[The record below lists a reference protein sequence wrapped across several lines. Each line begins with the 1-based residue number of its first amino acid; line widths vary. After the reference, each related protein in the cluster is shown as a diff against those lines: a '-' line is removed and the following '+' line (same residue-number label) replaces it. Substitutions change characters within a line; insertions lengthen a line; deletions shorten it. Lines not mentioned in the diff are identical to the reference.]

1 MRFLA
6 ETKWELPPE
15 ERHHLEVLRVREGET
30 FEILC
35 ADEIATARRM
45 GDGYEI
51 LSTRPAVTD
60 AHTITLFQ
68 GYPKGT
74 KLDEIVEKSTE
85 LGVDAIVPVYMAR
98 SVVRPAKNEDKKRAR
113 RIEIARSATKQS
125 RADRIPEIRKA
136 VDFETALASAQ
147 GTILAAYEDA
157 TEPLGG
163 VLTQGVESDIALW
176 IGPEGGWEPHEV
188 ERIRERGGHVFS
200 LGRRILRTETA
211 GPATIAIL
219 RYLEVNHAL

>member
-6 ETKWELPPE
+6 ETKWELSPE

-35 ADEIATARRM
+35 AKEIATARRTE
-45 GDGYEI
+45 DGYEI

-60 AHTITLFQ
+60 AHTITLYQ

-74 KLDEIVEKSTE
+74 KLDEIVEKTTE

-125 RADRIPEIRKA
+125 RADRIPEIRAA
-136 VDFETALASAQ
+136 VDLETALASTE
-147 GTILAAYEDA
+147 GTILVAYEDA
-157 TEPLGG
+157 TEPLGEVLKCG
-163 VLTQGVESDIALW
+163 VDSEIALW
-176 IGPEGGWEPHEV
+176 IGPEGGWELQEI
-188 ERIRERGGHVFS
+188 ERIRERGGRTFS

>member
-6 ETKWELPPE
+6 ETKWELSPE

-35 ADEIATARRM
+35 AEEIATARRTE
-45 GDGYEI
+45 DGYEI

-60 AHTITLFQ
+60 AHTITLYQ

-74 KLDEIVEKSTE
+74 KLDEIVEKTTE

-125 RADRIPEIRKA
+125 RADRIPEIRAA
-136 VDFETALASAQ
+136 VDFETALASTE
-147 GTILAAYEDA
+147 GTILVAYEDA

-163 VLTQGVESDIALW
+163 VLKCGVDSEIALW
-176 IGPEGGWEPHEV
+176 IGPEGGWELQEI
-188 ERIRERGGHVFS
+188 ERIRERGGRTFS

>member
-6 ETKWELPPE
+6 ETKWELSPE

-35 ADEIATARRM
+35 AEEIATARRTE
-45 GDGYEI
+45 DGYEI

-60 AHTITLFQ
+60 AHTITLYQ

-74 KLDEIVEKSTE
+74 KLDEIVEKTTE

-125 RADRIPEIRKA
+125 RADRIPEIRA
-136 VDFETALASAQ
+136 VVDFETALASTE
-147 GTILAAYEDA
+147 GTILVAYEDA
-157 TEPLGG
+157 TEPLGDVLKCG
-163 VLTQGVESDIALW
+163 VDSEIALW
-176 IGPEGGWEPHEV
+176 IGPEGGWELQEI
-188 ERIRERGGHVFS
+188 ERIRERGGRTFS

>member
-6 ETKWELPPE
+6 ETKWELSPE

-35 ADEIATARRM
+35 DDEIATARRT

-51 LSTRPAVTD
+51 LSTRPVVTD
-60 AHTITLFQ
+60 THTITLYQ

-74 KLDEIVEKSTE
+74 KLDEIVEKTTE

-125 RADRIPEIRKA
+125 RGDHIPEICEA
-136 VDFETALASAQ
+136 VDFETALESTE
-147 GTILAAYEDA
+147 GTILVAYEDA
-157 TEPLGG
+157 TEPLGDVLKCG
-163 VLTQGVESDIALW
+163 VDSEIALW
-176 IGPEGGWEPHEV
+176 IGPEGGWEPHEI
-188 ERIRERGGHVFS
+188 ERIRERGGRVFS

-219 RYLEVNHAL
+219 HYLEVNHAL

>member
-176 IGPEGGWEPHEV
+176 IGPEGGWEPHEI
-188 ERIRERGGHVFS
+188 ERIRERGGRVFS

>member
-6 ETKWELPPE
+6 ETKWELSPE

-35 ADEIATARRM
+35 AEEIATARRTE
-45 GDGYEI
+45 DGYEI

-60 AHTITLFQ
+60 AHTITLYQ

-125 RADRIPEIRKA
+125 RADRIPEIRAA
-136 VDFETALASAQ
+136 VDFETALASTE
-147 GTILAAYEDA
+147 GTILVAYEDA
-157 TEPLGG
+157 TEPLGDVLKCG
-163 VLTQGVESDIALW
+163 VDSEIALW
-176 IGPEGGWEPHEV
+176 IGPEGGWELQEI
-188 ERIRERGGHVFS
+188 ERIRERGGRTFS

>member
-6 ETKWELPPE
+6 ETKWELSPE

-35 ADEIATARRM
+35 AEEIATARRTE
-45 GDGYEI
+45 DGYEI

-60 AHTITLFQ
+60 AHTITLYQ

-74 KLDEIVEKSTE
+74 KLDEIVEKTTE

-125 RADRIPEIRKA
+125 RADRIPEIRAA
-136 VDFETALASAQ
+136 VDFETALASTE
-147 GTILAAYEDA
+147 GTILVAYEDA
-157 TEPLGG
+157 TEPLGDVLKCG
-163 VLTQGVESDIALW
+163 VDSEIALW
-176 IGPEGGWEPHEV
+176 IGPEGGWELQEI
-188 ERIRERGGHVFS
+188 ERIRERGGRTFS

-211 GPATIAIL
+211 GPATLAIL

>member
-6 ETKWELPPE
+6 ETKWELSPE

-35 ADEIATARRM
+35 ADEIATARRT

-60 AHTITLFQ
+60 AHTITLYQ

-125 RADRIPEIRKA
+125 RADRIPEIREA
-136 VDFETALASAQ
+136 VDFETALASQ
-147 GTILAAYEDA
+147 RGTILAAYEDA

-163 VLTQGVESDIALW
+163 ALKCGVESEIALW
-176 IGPEGGWEPHEV
+176 IGPEGGWEPHEI
-188 ERIRERGGHVFS
+188 ERIRERGGRVFS

-211 GPATIAIL
+211 GPATISIL

>member
-6 ETKWELPPE
+6 ETKWELSPE

-35 ADEIATARRM
+35 ADEIATARRT

-60 AHTITLFQ
+60 AHTITLYQ

-74 KLDEIVEKSTE
+74 KLDEIVEKTTE

-125 RADRIPEIRKA
+125 RADRIPEIRAA
-136 VDFETALASAQ
+136 VDFETALASTE
-147 GTILAAYEDA
+147 GTILVAYEDA
-157 TEPLGG
+157 TEPLGDVLKCG
-163 VLTQGVESDIALW
+163 VDSEIALW
-176 IGPEGGWEPHEV
+176 IGPEGGWEPGEI
-188 ERIRERGGHVFS
+188 ERIRERGGRVFS

>member
-6 ETKWELPPE
+6 ETKWELSPE
-15 ERHHLEVLRVREGET
+15 ERHHLEVVRVREGET

-35 ADEIATARRM
+35 ADEIATARHT

-51 LSTRPAVTD
+51 LSTRPTVTD
-60 AHTITLFQ
+60 AHTITLYQ

-85 LGVDAIVPVYMAR
+85 LGVDAIVPVYMVR

-157 TEPLGG
+157 TEPLGS
-163 VLTQGVESDIALW
+163 VLTQGVETDIALW
-176 IGPEGGWEPHEV
+176 IGPEGGWEPEEI
-188 ERIRERGGHVFS
+188 ERIRERGGRVFS

>member
-6 ETKWELPPE
+6 ETKWELSPE

-35 ADEIATARRM
+35 AEEIATARRTE
-45 GDGYEI
+45 DGYEI

-60 AHTITLFQ
+60 AHTITLYQ

-74 KLDEIVEKSTE
+74 KLDEIVEKTTE

-125 RADRIPEIRKA
+125 RADRIPEIRAA
-136 VDFETALASAQ
+136 VDFETALASTE
-147 GTILAAYEDA
+147 GTILVAYEDA
-157 TEPLGG
+157 TEPLGDVLKCG
-163 VLTQGVESDIALW
+163 VDSEIALW
-176 IGPEGGWEPHEV
+176 IGPEGGWELQEI
-188 ERIRERGGHVFS
+188 ERIRERGGRTFS